1 MAIGD
6 PKQPSNGFMPIP
18 GLKISGFNAADFNT
32 MSPTSNLNYRLEGAS
47 PTSQSMAGVQLQDLY
62 NRDKFNLDFR
72 SRDPRG
78 EGNFAGGALRYGLGK
93 YGNNNNNN
101 TNQKTE
107 IGMFGEGGYLDLGS
121 QAVGAGAQL
130 YGGIKAAQ
138 LGAADLDFRRE
149 SFNTQVG
156 NQVALLNNQMFDTQR
171 RRNLESGMNVS
182 DAEASADRY
191 VTDRG
196 AKTRQA

>member
-6 PKQPSNGFMPIP
+6 PNQASNGFLPIP
-18 GLKISGFNAADFNT
+18 KLKLNAANID
-32 MSPTSNLNYRLEGAS
+32 SIIPTNNLSYNQYLSANN
-47 PTSQSMAGVQLQDLY
+47 QSMAGAQLQDYKSLY
-62 NRDKFNLDFR
+62 NPDAFNLDFR

-93 YGNNNNNN
+93 YGKDNNNN

>member
-6 PKQPSNGFMPIP
+6 PNGFMPIP
-18 GLKISGFNAADFNT
+18 ELKLNAASIN
-32 MSPTSNLNYRLEGAS
+32 SIIPTNNLSYEQYLSVDPA
-47 PTSQSMAGVQLQDLY
+47 SQSRANAQLQDYKSLY
-62 NRDKFNLDFR
+62 NKNKFNLDFR

-93 YGNNNNNN
+93 YGKDNNNN

-191 VTDRG
+191 VSDRG

>member
-6 PKQPSNGFMPIP
+6 PNGFMPIP
-18 GLKISGFNAADFNT
+18 TLKLNAANID
-32 MSPTSNLNYRLEGAS
+32 SIIPTNNLSYNQYLSANN
-47 PTSQSMAGVQLQDLY
+47 QSMAGAQLQDYKSLY
-62 NRDKFNLDFR
+62 NPDAFNLDFR

-93 YGNNNNNN
+93 YGKDNNNN

-191 VTDRG
+191 VSDRG

>member
-6 PKQPSNGFMPIP
+6 PNQFSNGFMPIP
-18 GLKISGFNAADFNT
+18 KLKIGLNAADVN
-32 MSPTSNLNYRLEGAS
+32 SIIPTNNLSYDQYLSAN
-47 PTSQSMAGVQLQDLY
+47 SQSMAGTQLQNLY
-62 NRDKFNLDFR
+62 NPDKFKLDFR

-78 EGNFAGGALRYGLGK
+78 EGNFAGGALRYGLGQ

-191 VTDRG
+191 VSDRG

>member
-6 PKQPSNGFMPIP
+6 PTQSSNGFMPIP
-18 GLKISGFNAADFNT
+18 PLKLNAVNASDFLTTNLAY
-32 MSPTSNLNYRLEGAS
+32 TSYPPSVSSNK
-47 PTSQSMAGVQLQDLY
+47 QSMANTQLQDLY
-62 NRDKFNLDFR
+62 NRNKFNLNFG
-72 SRDPRG
+72 SSDPRG
-78 EGNFAGGALRYGLGK
+78 EGNFAGGALRYGLGQ
-93 YGNNNNNN
+93 YGNDN

-191 VTDRG
+191 VSDRG